1 MWHPVSLLL
10 SWLAFALILQWLP
23 PGLLVGLAALCLVL
37 ALTLAAERSRNLLM
51 RSRWLLLSLAILFLL
66 LTPGEFLPGIGG
78 DLRLT
83 YEGLWHAGEQ
93 LSRLLAML
101 ASLALLHEKVGTHG
115 LLTGLYCLLG
125 PFPWRDTTV
134 ARLML
139 VIELV
144 EQKQPIGWREWLM
157 AEQSA
162 ATAPESYHL
171 PMPSFHW
178 RDGLL
183 IGSLLVA
190 MAVAGFWR

>member
-23 PGLLVGLAALCLVL
+23 PPLLMGLAALCLVL

-51 RSRWLLLSLAILFLL
+51 RSRWLLLSLAVLFLL

-101 ASLALLHEKVGTHG
+101 ASLALLHQQVGTSG
-115 LLTGLYCLLG
+115 LLTGLYCLLR
-125 PFPWRDTTV
+125 PFAWRERTV
-134 ARLML
+134 VRLML
-139 VIELV
+139 VLEFV
-144 EQKQPIGWREWLM
+144 EQKQRIDWREWFTLKD
-157 AEQSA
+157 SHV
-162 ATAPESYHL
+162 TSPESFSL
-171 PMPSFHW
+171 PMPPFHW
-178 RDGLL
+178 QDKLL
-183 IGSLLVA
+183 IGSLLA
-190 MAVAGFWR
+190 MISALVFWL